1 MNKIIKFHIDNDYYV
16 KIKPLPNLVGC
27 CAIFP
32 PNLLTN
38 QPGYFKTY
46 IVGENPDSIE
56 VFVSPST
63 FPSKIIYAH
72 KTIIRLLITEDILL
86 NTVKRGISRHLMIID
101 GGLNNVFNVLKIQ
114 LSPAELELEKD
125 LCIRFR
131 ELLLGKDRKGVAL
144 DYSGFEEVL
153 KCFENGGL

>member
-1 MNKIIKFHIDNDYYV
+1 MNKLIQFHIKNNYYV
-16 KIKPLPNLVGC
+16 KITPLDKAIGC
-27 CAIFP
+27 CATFP

-56 VFVSPST
+56 VFENVNSSSRVIDVPR
-63 FPSKIIYAH
+63 IV
-72 KTIIRLLITEDILL
+72 IRLLITEDILL
-86 NTVKRGISRHLMIID
+86 NTIKRGISRHLMVVD
-101 GGLNNVFNVLKIQ
+101 GGKQTNTFHILKIN
-114 LSPAELELEKD
+114 LTKEELEEEKD

-131 ELLLGKDRKGVAL
+131 QMLVGKERKGIDV
-144 DYSGFEEVL
+144 SGFEEVL